1 MSRRTSTIISR
12 RCVCGQIAFTID
24 KAHIATTEDVTI
36 AFSQTFC
43 GTYLTAMNIHLR
55 LSEYITIGIEAMNTT
70 ITKDVITLTATEDI
84 TLHMTIIYLDAS
96 TTKLVN
102 GTHNTRFIIIATL
115 SNLTTSDSSN
125 LAATKDTVTDDT
137 SPHCDIGMIDTTVI
151 IVTATE
157 EITTV

>member
-1 MSRRTSTIISR
+1 
-12 RCVCGQIAFTID
+12 
-24 KAHIATTEDVTI
+24 
-36 AFSQTFC
+36 
-43 GTYLTAMNIHLR
+43 MNIHLR

-84 TLHMTIIYLDAS
+84 TLHMTIIYLDAC

-125 LAATKDTVTDDT
+125 LAATKDTVTNQATPDGN
-137 SPHCDIGMIDTTVI
+137 IGKVNTTVI

>member
-1 MSRRTSTIISR
+1 MKVALS
-12 RCVCGQIAFTID
+12 ID
-24 KAHIATTEDVTI
+24 ETYITTTKDVTI
-36 AFSQTFC
+36 AFSQSFC

-55 LSEYITIGIEAMNTT
+55 LSEYITIGIETMNTT
-70 ITKDVITLTATEDI
+70 ITKDVVTLTATEDI
-84 TLHMTIIYLDAS
+84 TLHMTIIYLDAC

-125 LAATKDTVTDDT
+125 LAATEDTVTNQATPDGN
-137 SPHCDIGMIDTTVI
+137 IGKVNTTVI